1 MVRRCLMCGH
11 RWLGSGPP
19 CGHPQEQDAAPSP
32 VASETESLLLEGL
45 PGFALGEE
53 LGRGGFGTVLAATRE
68 RDGLEVAI
76 KVFHRS
82 STLAQERLRLEAD
95 ALRTV
100 GPPFVPMLYDTGV
113 LPDGSPFMVCERVHL
128 PALSTRLAEWGAPLA
143 PRTFAAL
150 ADGVL
155 AALEATHVQG
165 FIHLD
170 LKPENIFISEAPPAA
185 RLIDFGIAE
194 RTDPGTDTVT
204 RSSTGVAFG
213 TPDYMAPEQCE
224 RQTVLDHRADIYAA
238 GVVLYEMLTGRTPF
252 FGSPAEV
259 REAHVGRRP
268 PPPSRVADIPA
279 TFDDLLLRCLA
290 KDPSRRWSSVGELRR
305 ALRRADTRAS
315 EDSATPGH
323 SRAATAGHA
332 RAATA
337 GPTRPTASP
346 RVAVGLLF
354 LETAAATGRIQQAL
368 ASLGGQLLSVS
379 GNRCVAVF
387 GSEASGNPV
396 QRAYHS
402 ALALLGQGLVERAL
416 VDRDR
421 VRVRRR
427 PDGSQRLFSAAFLHQ
442 DRFPRPTD
450 PRGVLLSQEA
460 AHALPELRT
469 ALVREQVL
477 RLMPREPREDDSS
490 SDNDATLFQL
500 GAGHLVGRQEQF
512 QDLFDSA
519 RRAAEERLP
528 TIATVT
534 CEPGY
539 GKSHLCAAVLSRLR
553 TAVPDIEIVH
563 LRAREP
569 LGGESQECLRALL
582 RATLRLPME
591 APPDHGQA
599 LLLAG
604 LGSDIGEEVWPA
616 VALVLGW
623 IDADAPAVQRLSAA
637 PAALRSAATR
647 AAGEALRRMAAE
659 HPVCCTIDD
668 AHFADDTTLDALE
681 YATLAESGLPLWVC
695 VLARPSFEKA
705 RPSWARRA
713 ARALSVRLPPLDRD
727 SARELCRMLLRPAE
741 NISRA
746 TLARI
751 VQQTHGNPLL
761 LSELARGIKRHGL
774 IRRHARGDAWYLATD
789 ELDKLPDLPRV
800 EWLAERELAA
810 LPPELAAHARL
821 VSHLGAELTIAE
833 LEGVLDELEMLGNGD
848 IFPLDARVGVQRLLD
863 QGLLVAHRDGDYGFR
878 HQLIREHVAGSTS
891 EEMRQHIHEACF
903 RYYQQAK
910 SMPDQQR
917 LPRLARHAA
926 AGGAGEVAARL
937 YLDLAIQASR
947 RHTYIDAES
956 MYTRALAFLP
966 EDDRVRRMRAF
977 SGRGSMR
984 YRLSRFDDALDD
996 LRRART
1002 IAHELGDV
1010 DAEIGLLL
1018 DMATVL
1024 DWSQDA
1030 HTSRELVEEAQALA
1044 PSPPSPLLEA
1054 RLCMARGRIA
1064 FRLQQWTAAQPLFEQ
1079 AIASAE
1085 QLGDQGYETLVITNL
1100 LLGVVANA
1108 NEQIDLA
1115 ETAFTRAIALCE
1127 EHGDRLH
1134 LAGALN
1140 NRRVLWLS
1148 RKDKERAA
1156 SDALRGRQI
1165 GREIGQAEIEYVS
1178 AYNLAEIY
1186 YYAGDLEAAWPH
1198 MRRAVEIEPNNSAK
1212 PLSLLLQARLLAF
1225 ADRRVAAR
1233 SVLDSIR
1240 ESQAASRAMGN
1251 EDALFIE
1258 PEEIFF
1264 TMAEL
1269 ATRETMSNEWDVL
1282 RARAERL
1289 SQPEELAEVLEMM
1302 GLVSLRRGRVEQAR
1316 KLLEEALA
1324 VCARAP
1330 HLIEGRI
1337 RHQLDSLG

>member
-1 MVRRCLMCGH
+1 MVRRCLICGR
-11 RWLGSGPP
+11 RWIGSAPP
-19 CGHPQEQDAAPSP
+19 CGHPQEQNATSLSAAGEAEP
-32 VASETESLLLEGL
+32 LRLEVL
-45 PGFALGEE
+45 PGYRLGEE
-53 LGRGGFGTVLAATRE
+53 LGRGGFGIVLAAVRE
-68 RDGLEVAI
+68 RDDLNVAI

-82 STLAQERLRLEAD
+82 SPLAQERLRLEAN

-100 GPPFVPMLYDTGV
+100 GPPFVPVLYDTGI
-113 LPDGSPFMVCERVHL
+113 LPDGSPYLVCERVHL
-128 PALSTRLAEWGAPLA
+128 PPLSRRLAEWGGPLEHG
-143 PRTFAAL
+143 TFVAL
-150 ADGVL
+150 ADSVL
-155 AALEATHVQG
+155 ATLEATHAQG

-170 LKPENIFISEAPPAA
+170 LKPENIFISESPPAA
-185 RLIDFGIAE
+185 LLIDFGIAE
-194 RTDPGTDTVT
+194 RAKPGSATVT

-224 RQTVLDHRADIYAA
+224 RQSVLDHRADIYAA

-268 PPPSRVADIPA
+268 PPPSRVAHVPA
-279 TFDDLLLRCLA
+279 TFDALLLRCLA
-290 KDPSRRWSSVGELRR
+290 KEPSRRWSSVGELRR
-305 ALRRADTRAS
+305 ALQRTSTRGSADV
-315 EDSATPGH
+315 
-323 SRAATAGHA
+323 AATDCPP
-332 RAATA
+332 RAPAA
-337 GPTRPTASP
+337 EPARPTASP

-354 LETAAATGRIQQAL
+354 LETAATTGRIQQAL
-368 ASLGGQLLSVS
+368 TSLGGQILSVS
-379 GNRCVAVF
+379 GSRCVAVF

-402 ALALLGQGLVERAL
+402 ALALLGQALVERAL

-427 PDGSQRLFSAAFLHQ
+427 PDGSQRLFSTAFLQ
-442 DRFPRPTD
+442 KDRFPRATD

-469 ALVREQVL
+469 ALVRDQVL

-490 SDNDATLFQL
+490 SDDSEATLFQL
-500 GAGHLVGRQEQF
+500 GAGHLIGRQEQF
-512 QDLFDSA
+512 QILFDSA
-519 RRAAEERLP
+519 RRAAADRLP

-553 TAVPDIEIVH
+553 TAVPDVEVVH

-569 LGGESQECLRALL
+569 LGGESQESLRTLL

-591 APPDHGQA
+591 APPDHGRA

-604 LGSDIGEEVWPA
+604 LGSDMGEEVWPA
-616 VALVLGW
+616 AALVLGW
-623 IDADAPAVQRLSAA
+623 IDADAPAVRRLSAA

-705 RPSWARRA
+705 RPSWAQRA
-713 ARALSVRLPPLDRD
+713 ARSLSVRLPPLDAD

-741 NISRA
+741 NVSRA

-751 VQQTHGNPLL
+751 VQQTQGNPLL
-761 LSELARGIKRHGL
+761 LVELARGIKRHGL
-774 IRRHARGDAWYLATD
+774 IRRHGRGDAWYLATD
-789 ELDKLPDLPRV
+789 ELDVLPDLPRV

-810 LPPELAAHARL
+810 LPPELATHARL
-821 VSHLGAELTIAE
+821 IAHLGAELTIAE
-833 LEGVLDELEMLGNGD
+833 LEGVLGELELLGNGD

-863 QGLLVAHRDGDYGFR
+863 HGLLVAHRDGGYGFR
-878 HQLIREHVAGSTS
+878 HQIIREQVAGSTS
-891 EEMRQHIHEACF
+891 EEMCRCIHEACF
-903 RYYQQAK
+903 RYYQQAQG
-910 SMPDQQR
+910 MPDQHR
-917 LPRLARHAA
+917 LPRLAQHAA
-926 AGGAGEVAARL
+926 ASGACEVASRL
-937 YLDLAIQASR
+937 YLDLADLASR
-947 RHTYIDAES
+947 RHTYVDAES
-956 MYTRALAFLP
+956 MYSRALAFLP
-966 EDDRVRRMRAF
+966 AGDRARRMRAF

-984 YRLSRFDDALDD
+984 YRLSRFDDALED
-996 LRRART
+996 LRRARA

-1010 DAEIGLLL
+1010 DAEIDLLL

-1030 HTSRELVEEAQALA
+1030 HTSKELVEEAQVLLA
-1044 PSPPSPLLEA
+1044 AQAVRSPRLEA
-1054 RLCMARGRIA
+1054 RMCMGHGRVA
-1064 FRLQQWTAAQPLFEQ
+1064 LRQQQWTTAQPLLEQ

-1085 QLGDQGYETLVITNL
+1085 QLGDEGYETLVIGFL
-1100 LLGVVANA
+1100 LLGVVATA
-1108 NEQIDLA
+1108 EKQSDLA
-1115 ETAFTRAIALCE
+1115 ETSFTRAIDLCE

-1134 LAGALN
+1134 LAVALT
-1140 NRRVLWLS
+1140 NRHVLWLS
-1148 RKDKERAA
+1148 RKDQSRAA
-1156 SDALRGRQI
+1156 SDALRGQQI
-1165 GREIGQAEIEYVS
+1165 GREIGQAEVEYAS
-1178 AYNLAEIY
+1178 AYNLAAIY

-1198 MRRAVEIEPNNSAK
+1198 MRRAVEIEPNNAAK
-1212 PLSLLLQARLLAF
+1212 PLSLLLHARLLAL
-1225 ADRRVAAR
+1225 ADRRAAAR
-1233 SVLDSIR
+1233 RVLDSIR
-1240 ESQAASRAMGN
+1240 ENQAASRAADN
-1251 EDALFIE
+1251 DDALFTE
-1258 PEEIFF
+1258 PEEVLY
-1264 TMAEL
+1264 TMADL
-1269 ATRETMSNEWDVL
+1269 ATRAATAGEWDAL

-1302 GLVSLRRGRVEQAR
+1302 GLWALRRGRVEQAR
-1316 KLLEEALA
+1316 GLLEDALA
-1324 VCARAP
+1324 VCARTP
-1330 HLIEGRI
+1330 HLIEERI
-1337 RHQLDSLG
+1337 RQQLDSLG